1 MTSDYIPIIATDL
14 GIHLHQVE
22 ATIRLIDEGA
32 TTPFIA
38 RYRKELTHSLDEV
51 QIENIRNLHTRY
63 AELIKRKQFIFDTIQ
78 EQGKLTPD
86 LERSIL
92 QTWDSHILEDLYLPY
107 KPKRKTKAS
116 IAKEKGLEPLA
127 FWMINEYASDPM
139 VEAKKYLSKEVS
151 SIEDA
156 LQGARDIIADIIN
169 EHSGA
174 RSKIRQLYDKHAI
187 LYARVAKGQEAAGDQ
202 YKDYFK
208 YEEKLQRCPSHR
220 ILAIFRGEEE
230 GFLKLSIEPDEDTS
244 IQKLEYLFV
253 KRNNANS
260 DQVRLAI
267 KDAYKRLLSPSME
280 TEFRNLAKIKADE
293 AAIKVFAE
301 NLKQLL
307 LAPPLGSK
315 RILAID
321 PGFRSGCKLT
331 CLDEE
336 GTLLYDDVLYPHE
349 PQNQV
354 AQSTLKLQDLINRY
368 KIQVISIGN
377 GTAGRETE
385 TWIRSISLDPDIEIY
400 MVNENGASVYSASEI
415 AREEFPDKDLT
426 VRGAISIGRRL
437 ADPLAE
443 LVKID
448 AKSIGVGQ
456 YQHDVDQ
463 TKLKESL
470 DVVVE
475 HCVNLVGVNL
485 NTASKSLLTYVSG
498 INEKTAQNIIEYRS
512 KHGAFDSRNQLK
524 KVPRLGDKAFEQ
536 AAGFLRIPASKHI
549 LDNSAVHPESY
560 SIVEQMAKDQNC
572 SIRDL
577 ISNEQIRKRV
587 IPEKY
592 VTTTAGLPTIQDI
605 LQELSKPGRD
615 PRAAIQSFSFGD
627 VKKPEDLKAG
637 MILPGIVTNI
647 TQFGCFV
654 DVGVKQDG
662 MVHISQLADKFVSD
676 PNTIVKL
683 QQQVTVKVLDVD
695 LGRKRIS
702 LSMKSV

>member
-1 MTSDYIPIIATDL
+1 MQPSYIPIIATEL
-14 GIHLHQVE
+14 GIHPNQVE

-38 RYRKELTHSLDEV
+38 RYRKELTQSLDEV
-51 QIENIRNLHTRY
+51 QIESIRNLHTRY
-63 AELIKRKQFIFDTIQ
+63 AELVKRKQSILDTIQ

-86 LERSIL
+86 LEQSIL
-92 QTWDSHILEDLYLPY
+92 TTWDSHVLEDLYLPY

-116 IAKEKGLEPLA
+116 IAREKGLEPLA
-127 FWMINEYASDPM
+127 HWMINEYASDPL
-139 VEAKKYLSKEVS
+139 VEAKKYLSKAVP
-151 SIEDA
+151 SIDDA

-174 RSKIRQLYDKHAI
+174 RSMIRQLYDKHAI
-187 LYARVAKGQEAAGDQ
+187 LYARVAKGQESAGDH

-230 GFLKLSIEPDEDTS
+230 GFLKLFLEPDEETA
-244 IQKLEYLFV
+244 IKKLEYLFV

-336 GTLLYDDVLYPHE
+336 GELLYDDVLYPHE
-349 PQNQV
+349 PQKQV
-354 AQSTLKLQDLINRY
+354 AQSTLKLQELIRQY
-368 KIQVISIGN
+368 KIQAIAIGN

-415 AREEFPDKDLT
+415 AREEFPDKELT

-512 KHGAFDSRNQLK
+512 KYGAFESRSQLK

-536 AAGFLRIPASKHI
+536 AAGFLRIPASKQI

-560 SIVEQMAKDQNC
+560 SIVEQMARDQNC

-577 ISNEQIRKRV
+577 ISNEQIRKRI

-592 VTTTAGLPTIQDI
+592 VTPAAGLPTIQDI
-605 LQELSKPGRD
+605 LRELAKPGRD
-615 PRAAIQSFSFGD
+615 PREILQPFSFGD

-654 DVGVKQDG
+654 DIGVKQDG

-683 QQQVTVKVLDVD
+683 QQQVTVKVMDVD
-695 LGRKRIS
+695 LARKRIS

>member
-1 MTSDYIPIIATDL
+1 MQPTYIPIIATEL
-14 GIHLHQVE
+14 GIHPNQVE
-22 ATIRLIDEGA
+22 ATIRLIDEDA

-63 AELIKRKQFIFDTIQ
+63 AELIKRKKFIFDTIQ

-116 IAKEKGLEPLA
+116 IAREKGLEPLA

-174 RSKIRQLYDKHAI
+174 RSMIRQLYDKHAI

-220 ILAIFRGEEE
+220 ILAIFRGEEG

-349 PQNQV
+349 PQKQV

-368 KIQVISIGN
+368 KIQAIAIGN

-615 PRAAIQSFSFGD
+615 PRAAIQPFSFGD